1 MTALAVSLHC
11 SSTDTSHFIDDYAL
25 DRIDFRV
32 RQLRFQ
38 FDLSDEDQEDLRND
52 MVVELLSASK
62 RFDPDKSKRE
72 TFINRV
78 LDRFVL
84 YVTRQRCTQQRR
96 ASDSPI
102 GFDDVSAGFQPT
114 VNDTRRGEPNEQD
127 LRELRLDLPEVIAK
141 LPGDLQQ
148 VCEVLTRKSGRAAA
162 KELGLSKSSLYR
174 AIAEIREHFI
184 SRGYPGFSGNAWDTS
199 GSAADVEGAPNE
211 DEVTR

>member
-1 MTALAVSLHC
+1 MTALAVSFHR
-11 SSTDTSHFIDDYAL
+11 SPTDTSHLIDDYAL
-25 DRIDFRV
+25 ARIDFRV

-52 MVVELLSASK
+52 MVVELLSAFK

-114 VNDTRRGEPNEQD
+114 INDPRRGESNEQD

-141 LPGDLQQ
+141 LPDDLQQ
-148 VCEVLTRKSGRAAA
+148 VCEVLARKSGRAAA
-162 KELGLSKSSLYR
+162 KELGISKSSLYR
-174 AIAEIREHFI
+174 AVADIRKHFI
-184 SRGYPGFSGNAWDTS
+184 SWGYSSSSENAWDTS
-199 GSAADVEGAPNE
+199 GSAADVEGAPDE